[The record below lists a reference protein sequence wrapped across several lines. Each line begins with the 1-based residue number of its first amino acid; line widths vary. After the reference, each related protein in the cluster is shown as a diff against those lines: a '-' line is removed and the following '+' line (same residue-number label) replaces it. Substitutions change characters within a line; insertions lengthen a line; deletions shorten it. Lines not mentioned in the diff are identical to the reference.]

1 MRAESLLEMKLEVI
15 TVMKGRT
22 ILRHFRESFKSLSR
36 NRWMTIASVSAVT
49 VTLIIVGVF
58 LTMMMNLNKIATNL
72 EEDVEIKV
80 LVELSAKDKDIERLE
95 EQLSEN
101 PKLTDLRFSSNE
113 EELEIMIKGYGEQ
126 FALYKQ
132 GNPLRHVFY
141 VRSTDPAE
149 TAALAKEIDTYDN
162 TYEVIYGEGK
172 VERLFDI
179 LNTGRN
185 VGIVLIIA
193 LLFTAMFLIS
203 NTIRLTITAR
213 RQEIEIMKLVGATNN
228 FVRIPFLLEGIWLGL
243 LGAILPMILIS
254 VGYYNLFDYIQPKL
268 DGELFQPLAK
278 TPFLFQLN
286 GLLLVLGVA
295 IGVWGSFMSVRKF
308 LKV

>member
-1 MRAESLLEMKLEVI
+1 MKS
-15 TVMKGRT
+15 RT
-22 ILRHFRESFKSLSR
+22 ILRHFRESFKSLNR
-36 NRWMTIASVSAVT
+36 NRWMTVASISAVT

-80 LVELSAKDKDIERLE
+80 LVELSAKDKSIEKLE
-95 EQLSEN
+95 EKLTEN
-101 PKLTDLRFSSNE
+101 PKLTDVRFSSNE
-113 EELEIMIKGYGEQ
+113 EELEVMIKGYGEQ

-141 VRSTDPAE
+141 VRATDPAE
-149 TAALAKEIDTYDN
+149 TAALAKEIEKYDD

-172 VERLFDI
+172 VEKLFNI

-185 VGIVLIIA
+185 VGLVLIVA

-203 NTIRLTITAR
+203 NTIRLAITAR
-213 RQEIEIMKLVGATNN
+213 RQEIEIMKLVGATNS
-228 FVRIPFLLEGIWLGL
+228 FVRIPFLLEGMWLGI
-243 LGAILPMILIS
+243 LGALIPMIFVT
-254 VGYYNLFDYIQPKL
+254 VGYYNLYDYIQPKL

-286 GLLLVLGVA
+286 GILLLIGVA
-295 IGVWGSFMSVRKF
+295 IGIWGSFMSVRKF